1 MATAYFCLCS
11 DNEALIPAHG
21 RLHSPPNR
29 LLASSR
35 PFRFHHNST
44 VHEFLLGGVFGLRPL
59 LVPPVDFSFAFRI
72 EKLHIRVSS
81 TDIRAPELS
90 NSPQ

>member
-1 MATAYFCLCS
+1 VS
-11 DNEALIPAHG
+11 EADLPHLG
-21 RLHSPPNR
+21 P
-29 LLASSR
+29 
-35 PFRFHHNST
+35 
-44 VHEFLLGGVFGLRPL
+44 LLGGVFGRRPL
-59 LVPPVDFSFAFRI
+59 LLVVGVAVAVYAPARAGSVALRM